1 MTNEHIQKQRKKS
14 VGSYC
19 VFVPMHCCF
28 GVVET
33 EESPGA
39 RRTRC
44 NTENC
49 QEGKFRFNLDGSYKN
64 VVPDLCVGQIVVEV
78 CA

>member
-1 MTNEHIQKQRKKS
+1 
-14 VGSYC
+14 
-19 VFVPMHCCF
+19 
-28 GVVET
+28 VET